1 MYYKPC
7 HCLTGSTFLSTFNFI
22 EISLRSDDLLAELP
36 LEFTGIGKLARLGTG
51 IGKSICRSA
60 VVLVFLLVRD
70 EEDEDDAA
78 FDEFFN
84 NSAFSRS
91 IFSLSALIFSVSDRK
106 SKNYRVQKVKR
117 NN

>member
-1 MYYKPC
+1 M
-7 HCLTGSTFLSTFNFI
+7 
-22 EISLRSDDLLAELP
+22 RSDDLLAEFP

-51 IGKSICRSA
+51 IGKFICRSA
-60 VVLVFLLVRD
+60 AVLVFLLVRD

-117 NN
+117 NNYVNDSIRIGGGI

>member
-1 MYYKPC
+1 M
-7 HCLTGSTFLSTFNFI
+7 
-22 EISLRSDDLLAELP
+22 AEFP

-51 IGKSICRSA
+51 IGKFICRSA
-60 VVLVFLLVRD
+60 VVLVFLLVR
-70 EEDEDDAA
+70 DEDDAA